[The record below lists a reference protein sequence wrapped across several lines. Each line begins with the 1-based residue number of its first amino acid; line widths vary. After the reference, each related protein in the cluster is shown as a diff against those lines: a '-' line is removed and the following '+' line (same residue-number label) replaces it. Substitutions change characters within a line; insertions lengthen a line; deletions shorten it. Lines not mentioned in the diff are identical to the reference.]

1 MGEMRMTDKDSKI
14 PHLSFTTSAPQS
26 FNAICAW
33 IPLFPLRCEEL
44 RKSEFGL
51 KPTALIDLNDSR
63 KLWQVSPQARHFG
76 VRSGMTINQ
85 AIGLCHTLT
94 LFEPDPVFYDDIYS
108 QLLLVLE
115 KFSPVIEPS
124 ELGRIYI
131 GVDGLDR
138 LIGGAESQ
146 LRAITK
152 LSSQFGVSKSMRLG
166 WGRGKF
172 MSWVAAMRSRPGAPV
187 IVTDELHSSFLLKQ
201 PVSTLPI
208 HSDTHRRLLQL
219 GIRTLGDIA
228 RLPEPAVISQF
239 GREGRDAWR
248 LATGAICI
256 PVTGRVRP
264 EPITCDVDFPGPVA
278 DLRIMGNA
286 IARLFDRA
294 LQDPRRTG
302 WRVRSIRITAAL
314 ENGGSWSLT
323 TPLKTPTA
331 NHHDLMEV
339 VRMRV
344 GQSPPAGGIVH
355 IKVALLEFSP
365 GTTELQ
371 LFARDE
377 ASAARAGRRKALRWA
392 TKEIQ
397 TRLHRSLLY
406 HIVEV
411 NPCSRI
417 PERRYALIDYEA

>member
-1 MGEMRMTDKDSKI
+1 MGEMRMTDKDSTT
-14 PHLSFTTSAPQS
+14 PHRSFNASVPQS
-26 FNAICAW
+26 FNAVCAW
-33 IPLFPLRCEEL
+33 IPLFPLRCEEQ
-44 RKSEFGL
+44 RKPELGL
-51 KPTALIDLNDSR
+51 KPTALIALNDSR
-63 KLWQVSPQARHFG
+63 KLWQVSPRARHLG
-76 VRSGMTINQ
+76 VRGGMTINQ

-115 KFSPVIEPS
+115 KISPVIEPS

-138 LIGGAESQ
+138 LIGGPESQ
-146 LRAITK
+146 LKEITR
-152 LSSQFGVSKSMRLG
+152 LIGRFGVSKSMRLG

-187 IVTDELHSSFLLKQ
+187 IVTDEMHLSFLLKQ
-201 PVSTLPI
+201 SVSTLPI
-208 HSDTHRRLLQL
+208 HGDTHRRLLQL

-239 GREGRDAWR
+239 GREGRDSWR
-248 LATGAICI
+248 LATGAVCI

-264 EPITCDVDFPGPVA
+264 EPITCDVDFPNPVV
-278 DLRIMGNA
+278 DLRIMDNT
-286 IARLFDRA
+286 IKRLFDRA
-294 LQDPRRTG
+294 LQNPRRTG
-302 WRVRSIRITAAL
+302 WRVRSIRIIAAL

-323 TPLKTPTA
+323 TPLKNPTA
-331 NHHDLMEV
+331 DRNDLMEV

-344 GQSPPAGGIVH
+344 GQAPPTGGIIH
-355 IKVALLEFSP
+355 IEVALLEFSP
-365 GTTELQ
+365 GTNELQ

-392 TKEIQ
+392 TREIR

-417 PERRYALIDYEA
+417 PERRYALVDYEA